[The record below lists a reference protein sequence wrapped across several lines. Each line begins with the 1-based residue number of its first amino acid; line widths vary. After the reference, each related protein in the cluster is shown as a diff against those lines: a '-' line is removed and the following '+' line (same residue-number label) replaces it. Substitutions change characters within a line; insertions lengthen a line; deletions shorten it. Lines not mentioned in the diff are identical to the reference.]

1 MGISVN
7 PTALYN
13 STFMLP
19 CFICKGGI
27 LCLGRVVDRHNR
39 RDIYIYIT
47 IHCILSHDLYGS
59 NSHGRISLQP
69 VSL

>member
-39 RDIYIYIT
+39 RDILRLT
-47 IHCILSHDLYGS
+47 PVILLVRWILQGL
-59 NSHGRISLQP
+59 ILPTLILKLFSLK
-69 VSL
+69 